1 MVINSKG
8 AAMKARLIKSMTLR
22 GATVVLLASA
32 ALLAA
37 STPAKAFTVS
47 GTVSP
52 GPVSFAPTVSAQ
64 HFYPYSPSM
73 VMGATIVTRS
83 PAYAGTQTVTA
94 TYALFSNAGGTWGL
108 SRSSTR
114 SVQLPVG
121 YSGTFPALTFG
132 GLFTLTGYQAIIHIQ
147 WKNPYG
153 TVIGTRL
160 IEYDGNSDYRCY
172 TSGYAT
178 CRVYNNNDGWG
189 AFVGFGMTF

>member
-8 AAMKARLIKSMTLR
+8 GAMNARLMKSVTLR
-22 GATVVLLASA
+22 GAAAVAIASVA
-32 ALLAA
+32 VLAA
-37 STPAKAFTVS
+37 STPAKAYTLS
-47 GTVSP
+47 ATASP
-52 GPVSFAPTVSAQ
+52 GGISFAPTVSAQ
-64 HFYPYSPSM
+64 HFYPSSPSM
-73 VMGATIVTRS
+73 VMGATIVNRS
-83 PAYAGTQTVTA
+83 PAYAGTQTVTV
-94 TYALFSNAGGTWGL
+94 TYAIFSNAGGTWGA

-132 GLFTLTGYQAIIHIQ
+132 GLAPLTGYQAVIHIQ

-160 IEYDGNSDYRCY
+160 IEYDNNADYRCY

-178 CRVYNNNDGWG
+178 CTIYNNNDGWG